1 MMCSENIMMIDIEI
15 SSTISSEI
23 LTIIFLVLMQ
33 CLQFRHFFNC
43 LILQSNTFLHFFLQ
57 FDDSRRHLFDDSNN
71 EILRNFFIS
80 DASKFDMNS
89 ISNKMISTNIAAMK
103 EAQDYLMKD
112 E

>member
-1 MMCSENIMMIDIEI
+1 
-15 SSTISSEI
+15 
-23 LTIIFLVLMQ
+23 
-33 CLQFRHFFNC
+33 
-43 LILQSNTFLHFFLQ
+43 LQ